1 MAYLGLS
8 PDYPDQYFSVDPQ
21 VYSNCARYCDWL
33 AAKKAGSLTMDYME
47 RPPGCTCP
55 GEVDAKKQGFPVTK
69 TGAEQYDLIEQQL
82 QPGLYK
88 PTPMTLP
95 APLPSPG
102 TIQLTPQQIEAQVK
116 QIQPAQAGGGLALAA
131 IAALLILG
139 A

>member
-8 PDYPDQYFSVDPQ
+8 PEPDHSDDQYFTTPGFALSCGD
-21 VYSNCARYCDWL
+21 YCAT
-33 AAKKAGSLTMDYME
+33 KKAGIYPME
-47 RPPGCTCP
+47 NLPGPEGCTCP
-55 GEVDAKKQGFPVTK
+55 DEVDAKNQGF
-69 TGAEQYDLIEQQL
+69 
-82 QPGLYK
+82 YK

-116 QIQPAQAGGGLALAA
+116 QIQSAPAGGGLVLAA